1 METVIALLVL
11 ILIGFWAINIL
22 KPRKANNKE
31 RFLGYMQRY
40 NIDGEGYQSEVWRVT
55 EDEEQNLL

>member
-31 RFLGYMQRY
+31 RILGYTQRY
-40 NIDGEGYQSEVWRVT
+40 DIDGEGYQSEVWEVT
-55 EDEEQNLL
+55 EDED